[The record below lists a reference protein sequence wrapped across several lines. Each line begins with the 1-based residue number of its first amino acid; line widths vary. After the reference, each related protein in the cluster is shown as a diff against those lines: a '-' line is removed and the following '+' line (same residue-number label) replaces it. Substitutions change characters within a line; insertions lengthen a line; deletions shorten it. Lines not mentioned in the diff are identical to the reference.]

1 MVSRQSHTNH
11 ARTFADISLVAGP
24 IVRISPYELH
34 VNDPDFY
41 EELYAAGGKKRNK
54 YAWSIRLFGQT
65 DGSIAT
71 VDHDLHRLRR
81 VAISPFFSKTNVR
94 KLEPI
99 IHSNISKLMGRMY
112 QLEQTGQPVNL
123 NTMYS
128 AFTSDIILEY
138 AFGESH
144 HYLDKHDFNVDFFGM
159 MDSIHH
165 IGAAAKQFGWLLPIL
180 LSVPEFIS
188 TRVDKGMAAF
198 AKMQNVSSFPKEMLH
213 K

>member
-1 MVSRQSHTNH
+1 M
-11 ARTFADISLVAGP
+11 AGP

-54 YAWSIRLFGQT
+54 YAWAVRLFVQT
-65 DGSIAT
+65 DGSLAT
-71 VDHDLHRLRR
+71 IDHDLHRLRR
-81 VAISPFFSKTNVR
+81 AAISPFFSKTNVR

-99 IHSNISKLMGRMY
+99 IQSKVSKLMGRMY
-112 QLEQTGQPVNL
+112 QLEQTREPVNL
-123 NTMYS
+123 NIMYS

-144 HYLDKHDFNVDFFGM
+144 HYLDNDDFNADFFGM

-165 IGAAAKQFGWLLPIL
+165 IGAAAKQFGWLLPML
-180 LSVPEFIS
+180 LSIPECIS

-198 AKMQNVSSFPKEMLH
+198 AKMQNVSSIPRKCDGKTLR
-213 K
+213 KDRPVKRKSQL